1 MRVRTTL
8 LSLLA
13 LSTALAGPLV
23 AGSAGASSDSFE
35 VNSVLDEPDAAV
47 GDGICASTPSGEC
60 TLRAAVDE
68 GQLSGVTVE
77 AGDER
82 YVLSL
87 GHLWV
92 KPGSTL
98 RLVGE
103 GSKRT
108 VIDGQGQSRVFDISS
123 GGVAIVSGITITG
136 GAGGRSDAFTSHD
149 HGGGIHNHGRLEL
162 SNAAVYANG
171 VHKALSQRSGAGLT
185 NASGATTVLY
195 NVTLSENFNFF
206 VDGKGGA
213 IENLGTLRAEHTT
226 IVNNAASAGGGLYL
240 RSGNADL
247 YASLIGLNSGYN
259 CAGTVTPL
267 GTIADIAVLADDT
280 TCQLTRAG
288 SVNGDTLGLGD
299 WDAKQRLWKLASG
312 SPAIDALAGPCA
324 LPTDQTGRSRPQD
337 GNGDG
342 VAACDLG
349 AWEAPRP
356 KR

>member
-1 MRVRTTL
+1 MRARTTL

-13 LSTALAGPLV
+13 LSTILALPAV
-23 AGSAGASSDSFE
+23 AGSAGASSNSFE
-35 VNSVLDEPDAAV
+35 VSSTLDEPDALV
-47 GDGICASTPSGEC
+47 GDGICSSTPSGEC
-60 TLRAAVDE
+60 TLRAAVEE
-68 GQLSGVTVE
+68 GQYSGVAVE
-77 AGDER
+77 ADDER
-82 YVLSL
+82 YLLSL

-92 KPGSTL
+92 KPGMTL
-98 RLVGE
+98 RLAGQ
-103 GSKRT
+103 GSKKT
-108 VIDGQGQSRVFDISS
+108 VIDGQGQWRVFDISATGS
-123 GGVAIVSGITITG
+123 AYVSGVTITG

-162 SNAAVYANG
+162 SNSAVYGNG
-171 VHKALSQRSGAGLT
+171 VHKATGQRSGAGLT
-185 NASGATTVLY
+185 NASGATAVLY
-195 NVTLSENFNFF
+195 NVTLSDNFNFF
-206 VDGKGGA
+206 ADGKGGA

-247 YASLIGLNSGYN
+247 YATIVGLNSGYN

-267 GTIADIAVLADDT
+267 GTIADIAVLADDSS
-280 TCQLTRAG
+280 CQLTRTG
-288 SVNGDTLGLGD
+288 SVNGATLGLGD
-299 WDAKQRLWKLASG
+299 WDAKQRVWKLAAG

-324 LPTDQTGRSRPQD
+324 LGTDQTGRARPQD

-356 KR
+356 RR